1 MNNEDRRGLSKAQNI
16 IFAANDPAFN
26 FHFVKDDKV
35 AEEAIL
41 ESKEIMIGMD
51 QYDWSIQKD
60 QGDDNNL
67 PTLVPLTMASCSDNL
82 EDLEAWYAAKYPRF
96 PSEYHGIMARYSSNQ
111 LLTKKETKNA
121 IKKLKKKDQEPPVGL
136 KVVKGDHKV
145 YFD

>member
-1 MNNEDRRGLSKAQNI
+1 MNNEDRRQLSKAQNV
-16 IFAANDPAFN
+16 IFAANNPAFN

-41 ESKEIMIGMD
+41 DCKEIMIPMD
-51 QYDWSIQKD
+51 RYDWSIKKD
-60 QGDDNNL
+60 EGDEYNL
-67 PTLVPLTMASCSDNL
+67 PKLVPLTMASCGDNL
-82 EDLEAWYAAKYPRF
+82 EDLEAWYAAKYPNF
-96 PSEYHGIMARYSSNQ
+96 PSEYHGIMARYSSNK

-121 IKKLKKKDQEPPVGL
+121 VKKLNKKNTEVPVGL